1 MYSYNVIKDK
11 ESYPREVYYS
21 QAKRIEELENY
32 IMDENFN
39 PYQDSWTDV
48 NKMKELGITE
58 EQKELFRLQ
67 KFEEMEQMRFWKQNW
82 YVILSENQEM
92 KMGTL
97 K

>member
-1 MYSYNVIKDK
+1 MHSYNVITNQ

-39 PYQDSWTDV
+39 PYEDSWTDV
-48 NKMKELGITE
+48 EKMEELGITE

-67 KFEEMEQMRFWKQNW
+67 KFEELERMRF
-82 YVILSENQEM
+82 
-92 KMGTL
+92 
-97 K
+97 

>member
-1 MYSYNVIKDK
+1 MYSYNVITNQ

-48 NKMKELGITE
+48 KKWKNWE
-58 EQKELFRLQ
+58 LQ
-67 KFEEMEQMRFWKQNW
+67 KNKKHCFVCRNLKKWSKLDFENEVDR
-82 YVILSENQEM
+82 
-92 KMGTL
+92 
-97 K
+97 

>member
-1 MYSYNVIKDK
+1 MYSYNIINNT
-11 ESYPREVYYS
+11 ESYPREIYFS

-48 NKMKELGITE
+48 KKMEELGITE

-67 KFEEMEQMRFWKQNW
+67 KFEEMERIPF
-82 YVILSENQEM
+82 
-92 KMGTL
+92 
-97 K
+97 

>member
-1 MYSYNVIKDK
+1 MYSYNVIKNQ

-48 NKMKELGITE
+48 KRMEELGITK
-58 EQKELFRLQ
+58 EQMELFRIQ
-67 KFEEMEQMRFWKQNW
+67 KFEEMEQIRF
-82 YVILSENQEM
+82 
-92 KMGTL
+92 
-97 K
+97 

>member
-39 PYQDSWTDV
+39 PYLDSWTDV

-67 KFEEMEQMRFWKQNW
+67 KFEEMEQMRF
-82 YVILSENQEM
+82 
-92 KMGTL
+92 
-97 K
+97 

>member
-11 ESYPREVYYS
+11 ETYPREIYYS
-21 QAKRIEELENY
+21 QAKRIEALENY

-48 NKMKELGITE
+48 EMMKKLGITE

-67 KFEEMEQMRFWKQNW
+67 KFEELERMRF
-82 YVILSENQEM
+82 
-92 KMGTL
+92 
-97 K
+97 

>member
-1 MYSYNVIKDK
+1 MHSYNVITNQ

-32 IMDENFN
+32 IMNENFN

-48 NKMKELGITE
+48 KKMEELGITE

-67 KFEEMEQMRFWKQNW
+67 KFEELERMRF
-82 YVILSENQEM
+82 
-92 KMGTL
+92 
-97 K
+97 

>member
-1 MYSYNVIKDK
+1 MYSYNVIKNQ
-11 ESYPREVYYS
+11 ESYPRDIYYS

-48 NKMKELGITE
+48 KKMEELGITE

-67 KFEEMEQMRFWKQNW
+67 KFEEMEQIRF
-82 YVILSENQEM
+82 
-92 KMGTL
+92 
-97 K
+97 